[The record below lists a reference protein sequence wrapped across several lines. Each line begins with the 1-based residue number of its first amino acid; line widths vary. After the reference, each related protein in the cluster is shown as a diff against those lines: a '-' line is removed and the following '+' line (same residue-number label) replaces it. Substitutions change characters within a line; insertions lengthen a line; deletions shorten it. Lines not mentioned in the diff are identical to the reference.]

1 MPIEITDHRARVDV
15 GQLLDFLLLTKD
27 RHSFYE
33 RFGFESER
41 DMAMML
47 RR

>member
-1 MPIEITDHRARVDV
+1 MTARESMSDSCSS
-15 GQLLDFLLLTKD
+15 FLLLTKD
-27 RHSFYE
+27 KHAFYE
-33 RFGFESER
+33 QFGFETER

>member
-1 MPIEITDHRARVDV
+1 LFRLAAPHEHSSN
-15 GQLLDFLLLTKD
+15 FLLLTKD
-27 RHSFYE
+27 KHAFYE